1 MLKKGRRVSNEGE
14 EAVPEIR
21 VRESE
26 AVTLAHARVNETNTM
41 RR

>member
-1 MLKKGRRVSNEGE
+1 VSNEGE

-26 AVTLAHARVNETNTM
+26 AVTLAHETNTM